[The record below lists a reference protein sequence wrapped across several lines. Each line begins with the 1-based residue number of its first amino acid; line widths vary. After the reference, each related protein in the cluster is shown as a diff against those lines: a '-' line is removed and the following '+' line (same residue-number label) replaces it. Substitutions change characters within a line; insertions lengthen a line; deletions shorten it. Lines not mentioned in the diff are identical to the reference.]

1 MSRQPEKARDW
12 EQAVRFHGHTCPG
25 LAIGYRAAKIALERL
40 GAKRSEDEELI
51 AIAET
56 DSCAVDAVQWLSG
69 CTFGKGNLFFRDYGK
84 HVFTF
89 ALRPSGRAVRVALR
103 LGQSEE
109 PVGHPENETELIL
122 NAPAEAL
129 FDIREMTIDLP
140 PAAQI
145 RDSLACDACGELVM
159 VGRTVSDRGR
169 TLCIPCSQ
177 EQSR

>member
-1 MSRQPEKARDW
+1 MPRAHDLEEAI
-12 EQAVRFHGHTCPG
+12 RFHGHMCPG

-40 GAKRSEDEELI
+40 EAKRSEDEELI
-51 AIAET
+51 AIVET
-56 DSCAVDAVQWLSG
+56 DSCAVDAIQWLTG
-69 CTFGKGNLFFRDYGK
+69 CTFGKGNFFFRDYGK
-84 HVFTF
+84 HAFTF

-103 LGQSEE
+103 LSESEE
-109 PVGHPENETELIL
+109 QVGHPANEMELIL

-140 PAAQI
+140 PTAEI
-145 RDSLACDACGELVM
+145 RESLACDACGEQVM

-177 EQSR
+177 EQAR